1 MFTISFTVYNH
12 VYNYNRTCKN
22 FLNNYYNIMFII
34 VKIASQ
40 GPFKGTVFYGIVIM
54 ILVGMFHLEELIDM
68 LSIGKSL
75 LYVCWCGN
83 SI

>member
-1 MFTISFTVYNH
+1 
-12 VYNYNRTCKN
+12 
-22 FLNNYYNIMFII
+22 MFII

>member
-1 MFTISFTVYNH
+1 
-12 VYNYNRTCKN
+12 
-22 FLNNYYNIMFII
+22 MFII

-68 LSIGKSL
+68 LSIGESL
-75 LYVCWCGN
+75 LYVCLCDN